1 MTRIASMR
9 YSFFWKR
16 KQHPP
21 ERIFRETQVCS
32 HIWRSPHLW
41 FLPLPFFWKMIQQ
54 KSLEWTSGKGLLLPP
69 WLTIQGS
76 LSVSHKEEVVNKVI
90 L

>member
-1 MTRIASMR
+1 MTRIASMS

-21 ERIFRETQVCS
+21 ERISRETQVCS

-41 FLPLPFFWKMIQQ
+41 FLPLPFF
-54 KSLEWTSGKGLLLPP
+54 LEGDTTKKALNGQ
-69 WLTIQGS
+69 TEEGS
-76 LSVSHKEEVVNKVI
+76 HYPRD
-90 L
+90 